1 MHGISSR
8 LSARKSRRQS
18 AGIKPQ
24 RQKLSFF
31 KTLKSVLL
39 CSFYSKE
46 NVVNEGKSVEV
57 NKLHLIFK
65 YLQLILFFCSL
76 LAINGVNM
84 HNLT

>member
-1 MHGISSR
+1 MHGISR

-39 CSFYSKE
+39 CSFYSKDDVVVPSNE
-46 NVVNEGKSVEV
+46 GRSAEVNE
-57 NKLHLIFK
+57 L
-65 YLQLILFFCSL
+65 
-76 LAINGVNM
+76 
-84 HNLT
+84 